1 MMRSRRL
8 YAQKKVLFWLGSSW
22 RKTVLPKRVNDAIWK
37 RANDVLSCE
46 EHERQINSDASP
58 FEQNI
63 KVPDG
68 FRVRMGGLWLIELF
82 PSSLSDALLKQLDK
96 SGWDGVHAYA
106 VNRDSNSEKAREARA
121 KENIGWWRLGHD
133 VDKGFHGFVPN
144 AVSLDLPHGFESVE
158 YNAIQIG
165 SSLTAISAFFSP
177 TEELRTKLDAEWHAE
192 HEPILLK
199 QRGKR
204 PRALSRRENDMRA
217 TQLARNE
224 AYKKARN
231 WLARRCGGFFSRN
244 KLKTP
249 AADLLLFEGFDP
261 TTEMMGEDYRNA
273 GRALGLDSAFH
284 WVSTEMPNLAAFPFD
299 ELHSDFDFIGIVG
312 NKGNAVKP
320 IAKHLAMYGNDEERA
335 IAYHYARHVQDILLQ
350 ICVVDY
356 SKSMLELY
364 AKRRDVA
371 CREYKR
377 HSLKKTEGLR
387 FEILTD
393 SLDIKEAFH
402 DASMLWEPTWRKWN
416 GLEDL
421 RLTESPELR
430 SRGDKS
436 ANLEVD
442 LLKKLKNTANDNF
455 KLLLERDSTYRDIL
469 ATASSIGADIASER
483 LSRIAI
489 IVALISLGVA
499 IVTLCSPLISIHG

>member
-133 VDKGFHGFVPN
+133 VDKGFHGFAPN

-224 AYKKARN
+224 AYEKARN
-231 WLARRCGGFFSRN
+231 WLARRCGGFFSAIQAR
-244 KLKTP
+244 LFLYRHRITTIDLGPTSQPRADIISTISRTSLDLFILCQDHRARAYYRHPFCQDEKTRLP
-249 AADLLLFEGFDP
+249 A
-261 TTEMMGEDYRNA
+261 EMLR
-273 GRALGLDSAFH
+273 LDS
-284 WVSTEMPNLAAFPFD
+284 
-299 ELHSDFDFIGIVG
+299 
-312 NKGNAVKP
+312 
-320 IAKHLAMYGNDEERA
+320 
-335 IAYHYARHVQDILLQ
+335 
-350 ICVVDY
+350 
-356 SKSMLELY
+356 
-364 AKRRDVA
+364 
-371 CREYKR
+371 
-377 HSLKKTEGLR
+377 
-387 FEILTD
+387 
-393 SLDIKEAFH
+393 
-402 DASMLWEPTWRKWN
+402 
-416 GLEDL
+416 
-421 RLTESPELR
+421 
-430 SRGDKS
+430 
-436 ANLEVD
+436 
-442 LLKKLKNTANDNF
+442 
-455 KLLLERDSTYRDIL
+455 
-469 ATASSIGADIASER
+469 
-483 LSRIAI
+483 
-489 IVALISLGVA
+489 
-499 IVTLCSPLISIHG
+499 